1 MNYNRYIIYFLTFG
15 SKRHTSVQLIIC
27 EKVKF
32 VLILYKSK
40 LCFFQGC
47 TLHSTYLYSLVIITI
62 FVKQN
67 FFFSNKKTFYSFVL
81 TLCMIGS
88 QHFVT
93 ETYVVIMKFQ
103 TSLENG
109 YLKCLQE
116 KKNPKIL
123 TNVDVA
129 HRTLHA
135 QRWHRKMMGFVYKP
149 VIIPPCSNCRIYS
162 HGVLQCT
169 GRQTI

>member
-1 MNYNRYIIYFLTFG
+1 MLFSRLYFKFHIFIFISHNYNFCQVY
-15 SKRHTSVQLIIC
+15 
-27 EKVKF
+27 
-32 VLILYKSK
+32 
-40 LCFFQGC
+40 
-47 TLHSTYLYSLVIITI
+47 
-62 FVKQN
+62 

-88 QHFVT
+88 QNFVT

-109 YLKCLQE
+109 YLNCLQE

-135 QRWHRKMMGFVYKP
+135 RRWHRKMMGFVYKP

>member
-1 MNYNRYIIYFLTFG
+1 MNYNRYIIYFFNFWIQKAYKCT
-15 SKRHTSVQLIIC
+15 VIC

-47 TLHSTYLYSLVIITI
+47 ILNSTYLYSLVIITI

-81 TLCMIGS
+81 TQCMIGS
-88 QHFVT
+88 QNFVT

-116 KKNPKIL
+116 KKNQK
-123 TNVDVA
+123 NSNK
-129 HRTLHA
+129 RRCCA
-135 QRWHRKMMGFVYKP
+135 QNTSCKTMAQK
-149 VIIPPCSNCRIYS
+149 ND
-162 HGVLQCT
+162 GVCL
-169 GRQTI
+169 

>member
-1 MNYNRYIIYFLTFG
+1 MIIYNYRYIIYFLTFG
-15 SKRHTSVQLIIC
+15 SRRQTSVQL
-27 EKVKF
+27 F
-32 VLILYKSK
+32 VRKSNLCWFYILNQNCAF
-40 LCFFQGC
+40 LQGC

-62 FVKQN
+62 FVKYT

-88 QHFVT
+88 QNFVT

-116 KKNPKIL
+116 KKNQK
-123 TNVDVA
+123 N
-129 HRTLHA
+129 
-135 QRWHRKMMGFVYKP
+135 
-149 VIIPPCSNCRIYS
+149 SNKRRC
-162 HGVLQCT
+162 CA
-169 GRQTI
+169 

>member
-1 MNYNRYIIYFLTFG
+1 MLFSRLYFTFHIFIFISHNYNFCQ
-15 SKRHTSVQLIIC
+15 V
-27 EKVKF
+27 E
-32 VLILYKSK
+32 
-40 LCFFQGC
+40 
-47 TLHSTYLYSLVIITI
+47 
-62 FVKQN
+62 

-88 QHFVT
+88 QNFVT

-116 KKNPKIL
+116 KNPKKIL

-135 QRWHRKMMGFVYKP
+135 RRWHREMMGFVYKP

-169 GRQTI
+169 GR